1 MNNEKKLSTIF
12 FAYQQFAAMIDLKK
26 YDLTKNQHRML
37 YIIYALDNVSIKDIL
52 KLLNISKQAAN
63 VSLRDL
69 ISRNLITESKSPVD
83 KRIKILNLTTE
94 GQRLNEQINQEQIA
108 LLDEYFV
115 AADNDWQKVMKK
127 LADSYIHSL
136 K

>member
-115 AADNDWQKVMKK
+115 AADNDWQKVMEK

>member
-52 KLLNISKQAAN
+52 NLLNISKQAAN

-69 ISRNLITESKSPVD
+69 ISRNLITESKSSVD

-115 AADNDWQKVMKK
+115 AADNDWQKVMEK

>member
-1 MNNEKKLSTIF
+1 
-12 FAYQQFAAMIDLKK
+12 MIDLKK

-52 KLLNISKQAAN
+52 KLLNISKQASN

-94 GQRLNEQINQEQIA
+94 GQRLNKQINQEQIA

-115 AADNDWQKVMKK
+115 AADNDWQKVMEK

>member
-52 KLLNISKQAAN
+52 KLLNISKQASN

-94 GQRLNEQINQEQIA
+94 GQRLNKQINQEQIA

-115 AADNDWQKVMKK
+115 AADNDWQKVMEK

>member
-52 KLLNISKQAAN
+52 NLLNISKQAAN

-115 AADNDWQKVMKK
+115 AADNDWQKVMEK
-127 LADSYIHSL
+127 LADSYIHNL